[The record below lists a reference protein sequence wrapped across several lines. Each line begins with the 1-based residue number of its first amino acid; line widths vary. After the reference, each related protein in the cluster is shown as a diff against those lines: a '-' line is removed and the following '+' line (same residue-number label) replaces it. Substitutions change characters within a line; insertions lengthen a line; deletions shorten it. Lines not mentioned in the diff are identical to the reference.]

1 MKERAAIKAD
11 QERYLSENAPEL
23 LKYRDDMDDFV
34 TEFTFFLSDPR
45 FYDKNDFF
53 TDEGRIFE
61 RMYDAILD
69 QTYEAREN

>member
-1 MKERAAIKAD
+1 MKEKAVITTE
-11 QERYLSENAPEL
+11 QEKYLLENAPEL

-34 TEFTFFLSDPR
+34 TEFTFFLSEPR
-45 FYDKNDFF
+45 FYDKDDFF
-53 TDEGRIFE
+53 TDEGRVFE